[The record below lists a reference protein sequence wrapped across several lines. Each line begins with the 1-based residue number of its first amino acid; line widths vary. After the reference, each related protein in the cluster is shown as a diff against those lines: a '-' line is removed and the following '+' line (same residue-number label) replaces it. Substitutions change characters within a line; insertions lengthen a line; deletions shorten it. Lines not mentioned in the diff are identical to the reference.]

1 MIVGFKGD
9 ESKLK
14 KLYKELGLK
23 EIKVNTFEEIEDAL
37 KSNDGNVVLTNYN
50 EIMVFE
56 KPTAD
61 LIEKRNSVLKLVL
74 ASRKNV
80 YLSLTK
86 SDPSLDKIALDYHV
100 CTSINTKDIK
110 QIEDIFSFLNTDLPY
125 SGKLADDK
133 YAVRAHN
140 ENRATEKS
148 ISELKKL
155 IR

>member
-50 EIMVFE
+50 EVMAFE

-148 ISELKKL
+148 INELKKL

>member
-50 EIMVFE
+50 EVMVFE

-86 SDPSLDKIALDYHV
+86 SDTSLDKIALDYHV

-148 ISELKKL
+148 INELKKL

>member
-50 EIMVFE
+50 EVMVFE

-86 SDPSLDKIALDYHV
+86 SDTSLDKIALDYHV

-140 ENRATEKS
+140 ENRAVEKS

>member
-23 EIKVNTFEEIEDAL
+23 ELAVNTFEEIEDAVNA
-37 KSNDGNVVLTNYN
+37 NDGNTVLTNYN
-50 EIMVFE
+50 EVMVFE

-61 LIEKRNSVLKLVL
+61 LIEKRNSVIKSILSSK
-74 ASRKNV
+74 KNI
-80 YLSLTK
+80 YLSLK
-86 SDPSLDKIALDYHV
+86 KVDPSLDKMSLDYYI
-100 CTSINTKDIK
+100 CTNTNTKDIK
-110 QIEDIFSFLNTDLPY
+110 EIEDIFNFLNTDLPY
-125 SGKLADDK
+125 SGKMPDDK

-140 ENRATEKS
+140 ENRAEVKTVDE
-148 ISELKKL
+148 IKKL

>member
-1 MIVGFKGD
+1 M
-9 ESKLK
+9 
-14 KLYKELGLK
+14 
-23 EIKVNTFEEIEDAL
+23 
-37 KSNDGNVVLTNYN
+37 TNYN